1 MATGDP
7 AAVRPGVPLRPD
19 LPARHRAA
27 VVTGAGRGLGFEI
40 ARELLARGWR
50 VRLTDVDG
58 AAAATAAA
66 ELGAPDPG
74 TALDV
79 RDADACHRAA
89 READAAAGGL
99 RLWVNNAGVL
109 PVGPAWESTPEQRRA
124 AVDVNLHGV
133 MNGTVAALDVMR
145 PRGRGHVVTV
155 VSLAGL
161 VAPPGQAVY
170 AATKHAALAFSV
182 GAAADLR
189 VAGHRGVHVST
200 VCPDGLRTPM
210 LDERR
215 ADPHAAASWSG
226 SLLDPAAIARVVADV
241 ARRPRP
247 VTSVPIA
254 RGVLVRVAGT
264 LPALHLALAPWYQR
278 RARRRQA
285 ADAADLAHRTRL
297 TTGRS

>member
-1 MATGDP
+1 MVTTGAP
-7 AAVRPGVPLRPD
+7 AGGRAVPP
-19 LPARHRAA
+19 RHRTA
-27 VVTGAGRGLGFEI
+27 VVTGAARGLGFEI
-40 ARELLARGWR
+40 ARELLSRGWR

-58 AAAATAAA
+58 QAAASAAA

-74 TALDV
+74 TRLDV
-79 RDADACHRAA
+79 RDVAACA
-89 READAAAGGL
+89 RTATEADTSPGGL

-109 PVGPAWESTPEQRRA
+109 PTGPAWESTPDQRRA

-189 VAGHRGVHVST
+189 VAGHSGIHVSP
-200 VCPDGLRTPM
+200 VCPDGIRTPM
-210 LDERR
+210 LTERL

-226 SLLDPAAIARVVADV
+226 SPLDPAAVARVVAEV

-247 VTSVPIA
+247 VTSVPLA

-264 LPALHLALAPWYQR
+264 LPGLHLALAPWYQR

-285 ADAADLAHRTRL
+285 ADAADRAHRDRL
-297 TTGRS
+297 TGRS